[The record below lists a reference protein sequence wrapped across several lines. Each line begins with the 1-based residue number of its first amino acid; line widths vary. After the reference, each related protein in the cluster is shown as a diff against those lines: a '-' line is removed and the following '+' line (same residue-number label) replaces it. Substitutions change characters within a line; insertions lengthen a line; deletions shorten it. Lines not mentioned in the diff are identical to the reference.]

1 MYKDFLFKDFLEN
14 YKRTFCFRD
23 YDNIDQPAFFT
34 WESSMYS
41 NFMFDLLR
49 VLEPRIQQ
57 KNEIIFNELD
67 EVNEVIFFMS
77 GAVDIGFEINRKQA
91 YVLRIDNNMLI
102 GAYNVAYNKRS
113 KFIYKTYKDCSG
125 FSIRRLDWKRFM
137 F

>member
-125 FSIRRLDWKRFM
+125 FSIRRLDRKRFM

>member
-113 KFIYKTYKDCSG
+113 KFIYKTSKDCSG